1 MISQS
6 GPSQPALNQVRL
18 YEPGR
23 TIKRGFLFLSPIMII
38 PPVLLLV
45 HITIQTFS
53 ETVLDIVVEAFLLSL
68 VIDLALVGGYFGFIR
83 EFQMDPGSF
92 SYRKYSSKLR
102 NRDWTDVQEIT
113 YTPGDHPRMALKLG
127 HKNFLVFYVEG
138 QAELERIVAC
148 WEARTGRKASTRF

>member
-1 MISQS
+1 MLQNGPPQP
-6 GPSQPALNQVRL
+6 GPSQVRL

-23 TIKRGFLFLSPIMII
+23 TIKRGTLYLSPIMII
-38 PPVLLLV
+38 PPVLLLI
-45 HITIQTFS
+45 HFTIQTFS
-53 ETVLDIVVEAFLLSL
+53 ETVLDIVVEAFILSL
-68 VIDLALVGGYFGFIR
+68 VVDLAMVGGYFGFIR
-83 EFQMDPGSF
+83 EFQIDPESF
-92 SYRKYSSKLR
+92 FYRKYSAKLR
-102 NRDWTDVQEIT
+102 RRDWTDVQEIT